1 MTDDVIEG
9 KIEES
14 QFRRAVVWLVGSRLA
29 GTLIAQFLLVPS
41 AVEIVGGGEGVV
53 NIKKTS
59 KKYKFKMGYQ

>member
-14 QFRRAVVWLVGSRLA
+14 QFRRAVVWLVESRLA

-41 AVEIVGGGEGVV
+41 AVVIVGGGAKGL
-53 NIKKTS
+53 
-59 KKYKFKMGYQ
+59 